1 MNNDLK
7 SIIKKVLKE
16 QFQSPEE
23 TNMNHILACAEGLF
37 EMEDVETR
45 IPTCVKLANK
55 VIGDGKLPG
64 FESMTDMMA
73 CTSEMIKNQQ
83 NVDDALEFI
92 QCVLNAA
99 TMRKS
104 PSEFEGPVAY

>member
-1 MNNDLK
+1 MKSNLK

-23 TNMNHILACAEGLF
+23 TNMNYILACAEGLF

-55 VIGDGKLPG
+55 VIKDGELPG
-64 FESMTDMMA
+64 FDSMTDMVA
-73 CTSEMIKNQQ
+73 CGTEMLKNQL

-92 QCVLNAA
+92 QCVLNTS

-104 PSEFEGPVAY
+104 PPGFEGPVAY